1 MRVRLH
7 EINSPAFEAGWTRRI
22 HPEGAIYYQNEVGVS
37 SGLQGGTVNN
47 HLQGVLTRCDL
58 RSDQE
63 LHGRIMQYSSWLYD
77 QLWQH
82 PHLPQ
87 FHHLELVLEIVP
99 KGQNA
104 EDCQY
109 YFVDHSRRV
118 VFWLCKYNPSDGI
131 YCSVMGVQA
140 EDHIGGTFTGSIVPD

>member
-58 RSDQE
+58 RNDQE

-87 FHHLELVLEIVP
+87 FHHWSWSLKLCPRVRMPKIVNITLLITAGGWSSGYANTTLPMGFIVLSWVSKQRIT
-99 KGQNA
+99 
-104 EDCQY
+104 
-109 YFVDHSRRV
+109 
-118 VFWLCKYNPSDGI
+118 
-131 YCSVMGVQA
+131 SVGHLQ
-140 EDHIGGTFTGSIVPD
+140 DR